1 MRYLLLYAEKELLAD
16 FSVFCLFRVGCEEA
30 RGKSENEGESYCYIK
45 QVLCSWFPKVIGNT
59 VVTRHYSTSDAALQ

>member
-30 RGKSENEGESYCYIK
+30 RGKSENERELLLHKAGFVQLVS
-45 QVLCSWFPKVIGNT
+45 
-59 VVTRHYSTSDAALQ
+59 